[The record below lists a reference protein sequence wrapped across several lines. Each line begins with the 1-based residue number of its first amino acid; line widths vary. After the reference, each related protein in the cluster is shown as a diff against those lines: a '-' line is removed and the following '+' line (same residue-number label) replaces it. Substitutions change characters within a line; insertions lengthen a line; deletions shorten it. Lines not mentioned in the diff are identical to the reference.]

1 MVLYRKNLVG
11 GLRKM
16 YVCIDLFAE
25 VKAGEVVIVRSDER
39 GGIGAFLIGGEQV
52 GKLSAVQPEG
62 CLGYWTIASVLYDNR
77 VICEAAVRSGNH
89 MILHTESRLLAA
101 ARPSYHRVVVEGY
114 GMAVVR

>member
-1 MVLYRKNLVG
+1 MDIHQIMQYTGQV
-11 GLRKM
+11 M
-16 YVCIDLFAE
+16 YILLKTFCAWI
-25 VKAGEVVIVRSDER
+25 ER
-39 GGIGAFLIGGEQV
+39 LSGAIGAFLIGGEQV

-77 VICEAAVRSGNH
+77 VICEAAVRSGNN

-114 GMAVVR
+114 GMAVAR